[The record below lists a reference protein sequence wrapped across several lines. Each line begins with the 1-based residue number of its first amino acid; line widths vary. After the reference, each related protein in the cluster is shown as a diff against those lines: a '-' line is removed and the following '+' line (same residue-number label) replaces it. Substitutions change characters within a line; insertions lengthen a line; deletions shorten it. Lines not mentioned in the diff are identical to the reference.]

1 MEWIIIFLTT
11 VLSFAIFALGM
22 YVIVL
27 VLFPATKE
35 DEELELRIRRFNQ
48 KRQERLRKKR
58 GMYQTNYL

>member
-11 VLSFAIFALGM
+11 ILSFAIFALGM

-27 VLFPATKE
+27 VLFPTTKE

-48 KRQERLRKKR
+48 KRQERLRRRR
-58 GMYQTNYL
+58 GLYVPN